1 MQGGSQ
7 QPMWRRTE
15 QDEGSNR
22 LWGGQQPALT
32 AADLD
37 AARHKD
43 PDAVGRIYVAY
54 APALTRFFVAG
65 TGDRYAAEDLV
76 SKVFEAAIRS
86 LPGFRGPIEALGGW
100 LFQIARHDL
109 LDWRRTLAR
118 HRTESLDDRLDEV
131 ARAEPAHDPQDLA
144 ANRVDSDRILAL
156 VRKLSPDQQQVIMLR
171 LVASLS
177 INEVAEA
184 MGKTV
189 GAVKAL
195 QHRGLASL
203 LRMSAAGESAALP
216 VDSVRAD
223 RGVYGSMT
231 NIDVQEHP
239 YPSGTHRR
247 LAGEETER

>member
-1 MQGGSQ
+1 
-7 QPMWRRTE
+7 MWRRSE
-15 QDEGSNR
+15 QGEGPNR
-22 LWGGQQPALT
+22 PWNGQQPVLT

-37 AARHKD
+37 AARHGD
-43 PDAVGRIYVAY
+43 ADAVGRIYVAY
-54 APALTRFFVAG
+54 VPALTRFFVTS

-86 LPGFRGPIEALGGW
+86 LPTFRGPIEALGGW
-100 LFQIARHDL
+100 LFRIARHDL

-156 VRKLSPDQQQVIMLR
+156 VRKLSPDQQQVIILR
-171 LVASLS
+171 LVANLS
-177 INEVAEA
+177 INEVADA

-203 LRMSAAGESAALP
+203 LRMSSMGESAPLP
-216 VDSVRAD
+216 AGSMPSDRFGSVH
-223 RGVYGSMT
+223 GSMT

>member
-1 MQGGSQ
+1 MR
-7 QPMWRRTE
+7 RRTE
-15 QDEGSNR
+15 QGEGLDR
-22 LWGGQQPALT
+22 PQGGPQPALT

-37 AARHKD
+37 AARHGD
-43 PDAVGRIYVAY
+43 GDAVGRIYVAY

-86 LPGFRGPIEALGGW
+86 LPTFRGPVEALGGW
-100 LFQIARHDL
+100 LFRIARHDL
-109 LDWRRTLAR
+109 LDWRRSFKR
-118 HRTESLDDRLDEV
+118 HRTESLDDRLEEV
-131 ARAEPAHDPQDLA
+131 ARAEPMHDPQDLA
-144 ANRVDSDRILAL
+144 ANRVDSDRVLAM
-156 VRKLSPDQQQVIMLR
+156 VRKLSPDQRQVIMLR
-171 LVASLS
+171 LVANLS

-203 LRMSAAGESAALP
+203 VRMHSAGESVGLP
-216 VDSVRAD
+216 VGGVPTDRRGRALGSV
-223 RGVYGSMT
+223 T